1 MLIQGID
8 GELRI
13 YDKGYRY
20 NAEGGETTH
29 YLQVLFCEMDF
40 SAPTTRPRTE
50 ERLIMNR
57 GTFDTV
63 AHYAEG
69 PDDPRYAPIPI
80 TFSARLA
87 DTVDSRALS
96 DLLSGAS
103 IGLANAAGGASRF
116 VSWDGT
122 TTVDG
127 NTLPSFRDSSKYAY
141 RVELLYDTAG
151 SDLGYRYEE
160 VHFPPGQQ
168 TISESPDGLMI
179 SGSGTCYGDVTR
191 ITAFYSGTSII
202 AFT

>member
-1 MLIQGID
+1 LLLQGID

-13 YDKGYRY
+13 YDKGYLY
-20 NAEGGETTH
+20 STEDGETTH

-40 SAPTTRPRTE
+40 SANTTRPRTE
-50 ERLIMNR
+50 ERLVMNR
-57 GTFDTV
+57 GTFSTD

-69 PDDPRYAPIPI
+69 PDDPRYAPGAL

-87 DTVDSRALS
+87 DTTNSRALS

-103 IGLANAAGGASRF
+103 IGLVNAAGGASRF
-116 VSWDGT
+116 VSYDGT
-122 TTVDG
+122 TTIDG
-127 NTLPSFRDSSKYAY
+127 NTLPAFNDSSKYSF

-168 TISESPDGLMI
+168 TISESPDGLML
-179 SGSGTCYGDVTR
+179 SANGQCYGDTTR
-191 ITAFYSGTSII
+191 ITAFYSGTSIL
-202 AFT
+202 AFS